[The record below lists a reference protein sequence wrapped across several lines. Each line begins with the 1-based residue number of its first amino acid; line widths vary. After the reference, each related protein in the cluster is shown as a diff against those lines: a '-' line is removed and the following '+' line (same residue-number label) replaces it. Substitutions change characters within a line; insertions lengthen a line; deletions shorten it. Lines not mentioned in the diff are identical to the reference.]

1 VSIATTLATAVLML
15 IVLAYVLR
23 MPALQGRLGVSL
35 RAIYELF
42 WPTADL
48 WLPLIDEPIDVAMA
62 GAAISRELKIQYPGY
77 YTLGLRV
84 AKRVPNPVP
93 TPQSKPT
100 LRVSFTQNGKEV
112 KGFDIGP
119 QLQSP
124 WWRAEEWGFEM
135 ARFWAPGDLPAHERL
150 TLTASVAYP
159 SEAFAARNGA
169 TAIWLQKLSTT

>member
-1 VSIATTLATAVLML
+1 ML

-48 WLPLIDEPIDVAMA
+48 WLPLIDEPIDVAKA

-135 ARFWAPGDLPAHERL
+135 ARRLYGFRSFPPRDPDAPNTLLLRTGREREDKSTDSAVGPPQSK
-150 TLTASVAYP
+150 TL
-159 SEAFAARNGA
+159 GG
-169 TAIWLQKLSTT
+169 LSGNIDD